1 MMMDVGSQNN
11 LVIIFTFNLPEG
23 TYLSGHVYSC
33 ISADNEGEVSGDV
46 CGVCSWCGGCLCRKY
61 FLEVFVD

>member
-1 MMMDVGSQNN
+1 MMLDVGSQKN

-33 ISADNEGEVSGDV
+33 ISADNEGKCLVMYV
-46 CGVCSWCGGCLCRKY
+46 VFAVGVGGVY
-61 FLEVFVD
+61 VGNIF